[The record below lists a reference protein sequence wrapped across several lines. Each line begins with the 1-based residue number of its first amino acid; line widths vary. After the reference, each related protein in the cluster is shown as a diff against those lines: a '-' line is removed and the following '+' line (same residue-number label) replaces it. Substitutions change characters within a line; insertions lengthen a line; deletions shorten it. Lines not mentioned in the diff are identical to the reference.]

1 MFQNLTSFLFQ
12 GAFYTTSLSNI
23 ISLPNIMSYQKI
35 NASKNGRFQE
45 KYFIDAM
52 QRKTGA

>member
-12 GAFYTTSLSNI
+12 GAFYILSLSNI